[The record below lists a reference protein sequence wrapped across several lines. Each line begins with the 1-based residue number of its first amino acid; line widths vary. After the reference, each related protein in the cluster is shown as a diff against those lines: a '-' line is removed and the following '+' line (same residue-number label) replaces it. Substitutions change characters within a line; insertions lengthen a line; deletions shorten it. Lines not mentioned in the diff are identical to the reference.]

1 MNENKQNQKP
11 LNAEWQKT
19 VREVIDHAMTLANG
33 EIVIKVQNGMP
44 ILTEYTVK
52 RKPSDTDEFTVKPL
66 GD

>member
-19 VREVIDHAMTLANG
+19 IREIIDHALTIENG
-33 EIVIKVQNGMP
+33 EIVIKVQNSIP
-44 ILTEYTVK
+44 ILTEYMVR
-52 RKPSDTDEFTVKPL
+52 RKPSDTTEFTVKPL